1 MSEERELAP
10 SALKQTESKTSLG
23 DAADLDNK
31 IKRLSLSSFSS
42 SLYDLAGKSDSTN
55 SLLSPSSS
63 ANAHLIQTQSNNNNN
78 SLLNEKVASLAS
90 SMYTELE
97 KMVKSFGQDT
107 VKDLMPIVVSVLEAL
122 DTAYQEKEEFMVDI
136 ELLKDDYEKLLSQYE
151 KEKQSR
157 KDTEMVRFP
166 LISFLIF
173 LDSGFLLI
181 NIF

>member
-10 SALKQTESKTSLG
+10 SALKQTASKTSLG
-23 DAADLDNK
+23 DAVDNDNK
-31 IKRLSLSSFSS
+31 LKRLSLSSFSS

-55 SLLSPSSS
+55 SLLSPSSMNVP
-63 ANAHLIQTQSNNNNN
+63 ANSHLIQTQSNNINNNN

-157 KDTEMVRFP
+157 KDTEMVSFP
-166 LISFLIF
+166 NFSF
-173 LDSGFLLI
+173 
-181 NIF
+181 

>member
-10 SALKQTESKTSLG
+10 SALKQAESKTSLG
-23 DAADLDNK
+23 DAVDNDNK

-55 SLLSPSSS
+55 SLLSPSSAN
-63 ANAHLIQTQSNNNNN
+63 ANAHLIQTQNNNINNN

-157 KDTEMVRFP
+157 KDTEMV
-166 LISFLIF
+166 SFNTNCYFVIF
-173 LDSGFLLI
+173 F
-181 NIF
+181 